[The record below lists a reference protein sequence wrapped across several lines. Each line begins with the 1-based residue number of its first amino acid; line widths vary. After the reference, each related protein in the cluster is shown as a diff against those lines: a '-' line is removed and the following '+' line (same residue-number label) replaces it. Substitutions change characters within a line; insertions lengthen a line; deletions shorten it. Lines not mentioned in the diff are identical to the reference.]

1 MKFYLVFFLIFS
13 TYMNVAVLAAEDTS
27 IGSSVVTYDQ
37 NYFDSFNPVTL
48 LDMLMAVPGV
58 PDILNKNQQQAR
70 RAAFSGGGGQRGFGS
85 GGDQILMDGKR
96 LAGKAN
102 NINDTLSR
110 VSATQVNRVELIRG
124 AASGL
129 DVQSQGLVIN
139 IIMKEGGST
148 STTFWKIKGEYTEN
162 YDFVPEFLLSH
173 NGSLG
178 KLDYTLSYERQ
189 NNDFFF
195 NGKEKF
201 YGPTNLLISQQT
213 LTGNFDRF
221 GHKLNTNIEYE
232 FKDGSRLRL
241 NGLYEPNGMNG
252 KEYRDKTSDSLRP
265 IFWDTDRDDKKWE
278 VGGDYTKNLGFLG
291 SLKSLFVINQS
302 NLDQIVFRFKGE
314 GINKYEYTRD
324 ITDEDRSEGIFRSS
338 LTRKLTSEQSIEFG
352 GEAAINKFDKVFKN
366 YDRTNITS
374 NLFLDSSDNVKI
386 KENRYE
392 VFANH
397 SYNISPSMTLQSSL
411 TSEFSKIVADNLFLG
426 GEVDRRNT
434 SFTYLKPRVN
444 FRYDLSSQDQVR
456 ILLEKKVS
464 QLNFN
469 NFVTRF
475 DPQELLYRVGNT
487 KIRPEQT
494 WDFAVTFEHRLL
506 NDKGSF
512 EGELF
517 YRKYTDHIS
526 STDFTNYVDDSFN
539 PIGVDSFFALPPS
552 KALRDYV
559 DDTGNSYSAKSGN
572 IPTAKGYGVKLKS
585 NLRLAF
591 IGFPDATL
599 SINYIYER
607 RRTKDQFTGLMR
619 NFDRHSDHRVDIN
632 FRHDI
637 STYKITYGFDFSARS
652 DSSRH
657 YISYY
662 WPDSPAANIKIFA
675 EKTIFSKYKLRFEA
689 EGLTRNRGSSKYYIY
704 NDHIRFSDLK
714 ERQDKFN
721 RRPIEL
727 RVSIQGT
734 F

>member
-1 MKFYLVFFLIFS
+1 MKIYILAALMLS
-13 TYMNVAVLAAEDTS
+13 TYMTVTVFAAEDRAS
-27 IGSSVVTYDQ
+27 SSSVVIYDQ

-70 RAAFSGGGGQRGFGS
+70 RAAYSGGGGQRGFGS

-110 VSATQVNRVELIRG
+110 VSATQVERVELIRG

-139 IIMKEGGST
+139 IIMLEGVST
-148 STTFWKIKGEYTEN
+148 STTFWKVKGEYTVN
-162 YDFVPEFLLSH
+162 HNFVPEFLISH
-173 NGSLG
+173 SGSAG
-178 KLDYTLSYERQ
+178 ELDYTLSYERQ

-195 NGKEKF
+195 TGNEKF
-201 YGPTNLLISQQT
+201 YGPTNLLQSQQT
-213 LTGNFDRF
+213 LKGNFDRF

-232 FKDGSRLRL
+232 FKDGGRLRL
-241 NGLYEPNGMNG
+241 NGLYEPNGVNG
-252 KEYRDKTSDSLRP
+252 KEYRDKTSDTLRP
-265 IFWDTDRDDKKWE
+265 IFWNTDRDDNKWE
-278 VGGDYTKNLGFLG
+278 VGGDYSKNLEYLG
-291 SLKSLFVINQS
+291 ALKTLFVINQS
-302 NLDQIVFRFKGE
+302 KLDQTVFRFKGKSAD
-314 GINKYEYTRD
+314 KYEYTRD
-324 ITDEDRSEGIFRSS
+324 ITDEDRSEGIIRAS
-338 LTRKLTSEQSIEFG
+338 LTKKLTAEQSIEFG
-352 GEAAINKFDKVFKN
+352 GEVAINKFDKVFKN
-366 YDRTNITS
+366 YDRSNITS

-392 VFANH
+392 IFANH
-397 SYNISPSMTLQSSL
+397 SYNISPSITLQSSL
-411 TSEFSKIVADNLFLG
+411 TSEFSKIVADNILQG
-426 GEVDRRNT
+426 GRVDRRNT

-444 FRYDLSSQDQVR
+444 FRYDLSSQDQLR

-475 DPQELLYRVGNT
+475 DPQELLYREGNT

-517 YRKYTDHIS
+517 YRKYSDHIS
-526 STDFTNYVDDSFN
+526 STDFTKYVDAKNN
-539 PIGVDSFFALPPS
+539 PIGVDNFFALPPTR
-552 KALRDYV
+552 ALRDYV

-585 NLRLAF
+585 NLRLGF
-591 IGFPDATL
+591 IGVPDATL

-637 STYKITYGFDFSARS
+637 SAYKVTYGFDFSARS

-657 YISYY
+657 YITYY
-662 WPDSPAANIKIFA
+662 WPNSPAANIKIFA
-675 EKTIFSKYKLRFEA
+675 EKTIFSKYKLRIEG
-689 EGLTRNRGSSKYYIY
+689 EGLTKNRGSSKYYIY

-714 ERQDKFN
+714 ERQEKFN

-727 RVSIQGT
+727 RVSLQGT